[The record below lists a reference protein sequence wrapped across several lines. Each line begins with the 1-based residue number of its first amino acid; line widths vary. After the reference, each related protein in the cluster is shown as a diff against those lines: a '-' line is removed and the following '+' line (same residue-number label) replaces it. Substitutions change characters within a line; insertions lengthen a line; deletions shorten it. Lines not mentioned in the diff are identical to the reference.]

1 MASIFKDART
11 TTGRQWELYGAVW
24 DSRILVTLVPF
35 GAHDQ
40 NEKVS
45 RHNPKR
51 HLAYGCTC
59 SPHGTLHT
67 EFISDGSVCEFT
79 DTPVACSLA
88 RAVVNVYTLR
98 KRALRYRA

>member
-1 MASIFKDART
+1 MGFPYPGDIGAIRRT
-11 TTGRQWELYGAVW
+11 TKMKKGSCHY
-24 DSRILVTLVPF
+24 
-35 GAHDQ
+35 
-40 NEKVS
+40 
-45 RHNPKR
+45 PKLN
-51 HLAYGCTC
+51 LAYGCTC

-67 EFISDGSVCEFT
+67 EVISDGNIREFT